1 MYKRIWFGS
10 YGALSLRA
18 IGRAQW
24 NKVPFPLLCMPPVS
38 LTYFTD
44 FSDETFSL
52 MRNME
57 FLNDRYVMWV
67 ALWEPNGKLLNRI
80 PVLKKLKWREV
91 FAVKG
96 MWGHLTSKND
106 PSLHPNDPM
115 LFKMPESVQRMS
127 NQPYWEVMVGVNNI
141 FKVFGVN
148 YVRRLTYLNNP
159 NIDKWGLRFTFMMQ
173 F

>member
-1 MYKRIWFGS
+1 
-10 YGALSLRA
+10 
-18 IGRAQW
+18 
-24 NKVPFPLLCMPPVS
+24 
-38 LTYFTD
+38 
-44 FSDETFSL
+44 
-52 MRNME
+52 
-57 FLNDRYVMWV
+57 
-67 ALWEPNGKLLNRI
+67 
-80 PVLKKLKWREV
+80 
-91 FAVKG
+91 
-96 MWGHLTSKND
+96 
-106 PSLHPNDPM
+106 M